1 MELIDGMAVFG
12 DPIEESALNQL
23 RTTKAHPAVRA
34 TALMADHHKGYAV
47 PIGGVVAY
55 ENAISPAGVGYDIA
69 CGNCAVRN
77 WSGRRSCD
85 NSGLRSESVSTACT
99 PGRRCAAAL
108 SIVLMAAWACGLRTK
123 APSNVPAKC
132 RSATKR
138 PAPVSSGRSSVRL
151 TGWPI

>member
-69 CGNCAVRN
+69 CGNKAVLTDMPGEEARARVGQIMDDIEAGN
-77 WSGRRSCD
+77 HVEAG
-85 NSGLRSESVSTACT
+85 TA
-99 PGRRCAAAL
+99 G
-108 SIVLMAAWACGLRTK
+108 
-123 APSNVPAKC
+123 
-132 RSATKR
+132 
-138 PAPVSSGRSSVRL
+138 
-151 TGWPI
+151 